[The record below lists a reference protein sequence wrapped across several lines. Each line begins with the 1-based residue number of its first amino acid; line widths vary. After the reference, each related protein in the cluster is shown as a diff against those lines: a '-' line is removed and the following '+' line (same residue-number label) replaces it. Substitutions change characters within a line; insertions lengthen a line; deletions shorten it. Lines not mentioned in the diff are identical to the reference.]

1 MRTGLVLKNLMR
13 STQYTLLIATVLLS
27 GCMTVDMGTVMSLK
41 KLDPAQVDP
50 QSGRI
55 AVFWPEA
62 FTHEKIPSIDF
73 KVEKDD
79 EVQIEDTA
87 RFVVDPDSA
96 AEVPINRTDA
106 GDLIVYALDPS
117 QYDMAYKA
125 QGILR
130 EVKETHRFF
139 GGPKW
144 SVDWYR
150 HFGFTIERGA
160 YRAYCDGDGDLDIS
174 VWVKVNSAMPFR
186 RLVDEKGID
195 NFVSGQLK
203 KACDNPDTFLITK
216 D

>member
-1 MRTGLVLKNLMR
+1 MMSIRYMTV
-13 STQYTLLIATVLLS
+13 SAALLLA

-50 QSGRI
+50 RSGRI

-62 FTHEKIPSIDF
+62 FTHQKIPTIDF

-79 EVQIEDTA
+79 EVKIEGNA
-87 RFVVDPDSA
+87 RFVIDTNSA
-96 AEVPINRTDA
+96 AQVPVSRQDK

-125 QGILR
+125 QGLLR
-130 EVKETHRFF
+130 EAKDTHRFF

-150 HFGFTIERGA
+150 HFGFTIEREA
-160 YRAYCDGDGDLDIS
+160 YRAYCDGEGDLDIS
-174 VWVKVNSAMPFR
+174 VWVRVNDAMPFR

-203 KACDNPDTFLITK
+203 NDCDNPDTFLITK